1 MVCYTL
7 CKFMEPSNQCQCQ
20 QLLDCAREHYP
31 NGELPPILQH
41 ENLLRH
47 KIRCELIEQ
56 EELKRIREEVRN
68 ELKMKEYLLITIS
81 LPVSMEINEIIK
93 KMEKLKTNKPFQEWL
108 IYTYEFTGKQMKYHP
123 HIHVIISKKQNIKR
137 YITNVS
143 NTFKIKTN
151 FVDIQAVA
159 NHELQDKVKYIRG
172 DKKQEKMEQVEEDQK
187 IRKKYNLEDYYINA
201 EKISSE

>member
-7 CKFMEPSNQCQCQ
+7 CKFMEPHNQCQCQ
-20 QLLDCAREHYP
+20 QLLDHAAEHYP
-31 NGELPPILQH
+31 NRELPPILQH

-47 KIRCELIEQ
+47 KLRCELIEQ
-56 EELKRIREEVRN
+56 EEVKRLREEVRQ

-81 LPVSMEINEIIK
+81 LPISMEINEITK
-93 KMEKLKTNKPFQEWL
+93 KMEKLKNNKPFQDWL

-123 HIHVIISKKQNIKR
+123 HIHVIISKKQNLKR

-159 NHELQDKVKYIRG
+159 NHELQDKFDYIKG
-172 DKKQEKMEQVEEDQK
+172 EKKQAKMQQVEEDQK
-187 IRKKYNLEDYYINA
+187 IRKKNNLNDYYINA
-201 EKISSE
+201 EKVPND